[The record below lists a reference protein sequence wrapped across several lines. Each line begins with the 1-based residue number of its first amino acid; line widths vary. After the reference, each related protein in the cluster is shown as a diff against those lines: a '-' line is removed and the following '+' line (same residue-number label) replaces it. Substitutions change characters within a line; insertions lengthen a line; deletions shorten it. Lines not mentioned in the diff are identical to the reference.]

1 MKIIFPK
8 PIIYIERWKYSN
20 LYGMYVSNLGRFK
33 DKQKKL
39 IKPKVDGK
47 GYLTIQ
53 LKYGIEYAHRIVAAV
68 WLPEEDMYHL
78 TVDHLDHN
86 KRNNAAYNLQWVTK
100 EENLKRE
107 KNDLLNKVT
116 SCGAVKIKMFV
127 DESLQGCK
135 EEFNDYP
142 SAAKYIKENFCINDP
157 HQTEE
162 TIIKFLMGISNCKKK
177 YFNRWWV
184 VER

>member
-1 MKIIFPK
+1 MKIILPK

-39 IKPKVDGK
+39 IKPKIDNK

-53 LKYGIEYAHRIVAAV
+53 LKYGIESAHRIVAAV

-86 KRNNAAYNLQWVTK
+86 KRNNAVYNLQWVTR
-100 EENLKRE
+100 EENLRRAQE
-107 KNDLLNKVT
+107 DLLNEVT
-116 SCGAVKIKMFV
+116 SCGVIKIKMFA
-127 DESLQGCK
+127 DEALQCCK
-135 EEFNDYP
+135 EEFDDYTI
-142 SAAKYIKENFCINDP
+142 AAKYIKQNFCTNDVQ
-157 HQTEE
+157 QTEE
-162 TIIKFLMGISNCKKK
+162 VIIRSLMGINGKKK
-177 YFNRWWV
+177 YFSRWWI

>member
-1 MKIIFPK
+1 MRIIFPK

-47 GYLTIQ
+47 GYLTLQ
-53 LKYGIEYAHRIVAAV
+53 LKYGTESAHRIVAAV

-86 KRNNAAYNLQWVTK
+86 KRNNAAYNLQWVTR
-100 EENLKRE
+100 EENLRRAQD
-107 KNDLLNKVT
+107 DLLNEVN
-116 SCGAVKIKMFV
+116 SCGPVKIKMFL
-127 DESLQGCK
+127 DESLKFCK
-135 EEFNDYP
+135 EEFDDYTI
-142 SAAKYIKENFCINDP
+142 AAKYIKENFCINDSQ
-157 HQTEE
+157 QTEE
-162 TIIKFLMGISNCKKK
+162 VIIKSLMGISNCKKR
-177 YFNRWWV
+177 YFSRWWII
-184 VER
+184 ER